1 MEEKVCVRC
10 KESKPLSEFSKDRR
24 SKDGLNCYCRACKKF
39 YNDSQ
44 KEYRRNYM
52 KTYRSG
58 ERPRYRK
65 SPERREHERKY
76 AEQYRKAH
84 PESNRKHSAK
94 YRATLKQTQG
104 EITNTDIKMCLQ
116 FFNYECAY
124 SGVPLSA
131 DYQLDHVVPISKQGR
146 NDIYNIVPALPVV
159 NLSKSA
165 KDFEVW
171 YPQQSFFSEDRY
183 KKIKE
188 WMEKREV

>member
-24 SKDGLNCYCRACKKF
+24 SKDGLNCYCRACKKV
-39 YNDSQ
+39 YNDAQ
-44 KEYRRNYM
+44 KDYLHDYL
-52 KTYRSG
+52 KTYRTT
-58 ERPRYRK
+58 YRK
-65 SPERREHERKY
+65 SPERREYERKY
-76 AEQYRKAH
+76 SAQYRKEH
-84 PESNRKHSAK
+84 PESNRKCSSA
-94 YRATLKQTQG
+94 YRAKAKQCTGELTKEEIQKCLK
-104 EITNTDIKMCLQ
+104 

-188 WMEKREV
+188 WMEKREG